1 VTTLRD
7 EGTVA
12 ERRGDTRERIQ
23 QVALEL
29 FAERGYDQ
37 TSLREVADR
46 LDITRPA
53 LYYHFKTKDAILTS
67 VYDDL
72 NASVDDLLSWAAAR
86 PRTPE
91 ARVEIL
97 RRVGDLVQDQWR
109 PLMRFVQANQA
120 AMRRH
125 PIGERMESRMT
136 QIFSVLVDPTAPP
149 VERFEHRLAIVALML
164 GGVPQLF
171 DPSTPEEDRSV
182 IAMRV
187 ATKLLRTR
195 SDPGRAE

>member
-1 VTTLRD
+1 
-7 EGTVA
+7 VA

-53 LYYHFKTKDAILTS
+53 LYYHFKTKDAILAS
-67 VYDDL
+67 IFDDL
-72 NASVDDLLSWAAAR
+72 NASMDELLAWAGNR

-120 AMRRH
+120 AMRDR
-125 PIGERMESRMT
+125 PVGERMESRMS
-136 QIFSVLVDPTAPP
+136 QIFSVLVDPAAPP
-149 VERFEHRLAIVALML
+149 VTQFEHRLAIVALML
-164 GGVPQLF
+164 GGVPLLF
-171 DPSTPEEDRSV
+171 DPTTPEEERSA
-182 IAMRV
+182 IAMTV
-187 ATKLLRTR
+187 ATKLLGA
-195 SDPGRAE
+195 P

>member
-91 ARVEIL
+91 ARVEVL

-149 VERFEHRLAIVALML
+149 VQRFEHRLAIVALML
-164 GGVPQLF
+164 GSVPQLF
-171 DPSTPEEDRSV
+171 DPTVPEEERSA
-182 IAMRV
+182 IAMTV
-187 ATKLLRTR
+187 ATKLLGP
-195 SDPGRAE
+195 S